1 MRKTMLILTTF
12 GLILALA
19 GSVLAQQPPP
29 PGGGNPPG
37 TPPPRPG
44 DGGNPPPRPG
54 NNSDS
59 GEPLDDSLTQVTL
72 DITGYETF
80 GNALADQI
88 TAGDGAGIDN
98 TFRNSG
104 VVIDEDAN
112 AYFAVNGVH
121 PVQQGDYTSYYPKSI
136 VMASLEDD
144 TIMATYSFDS
154 VNGHDV
160 DMEALTYT
168 EAEDMLYI
176 GDEYNLIYEL
186 DLNSGEILREW
197 DLADIGVSTS
207 VDKGIEAMTYLADTG
222 YFYAGIQDTGSVLV
236 LDLGLDDGTTVTQ
249 IDEFQ
254 LVQGWAPSGL
264 FAHADGTLWVVSMR
278 GGGQAG
284 EQMIFHYGTDG
295 TPLCAITIPAEL
307 GMTRPD
313 GIYIDSADEFI
324 YIVDSQGPIYDGY
337 SLYRI
342 PWTNPC

>member
-1 MRKTMLILTTF
+1 MRHHLMIMVMMSALL
-12 GLILALA
+12 LLA
-19 GSVLAQQPPP
+19 GTALAQQP
-29 PGGGNPPG
+29 PPG

-44 DGGNPPPRPG
+44 EGGGNRPPRP
-54 NNSDS
+54 NDNSTDS
-59 GEPLDDSLTQVTL
+59 APMDESITQVTL

-80 GNALADQI
+80 GSALADQI

-98 TFRNSG
+98 YFRNSG
-104 VVIDEDAN
+104 VVIDEEQN
-112 AYFAVNGVH
+112 AYYAVNGVH
-121 PVQQGDYTSYYPKSI
+121 PVQQGDYISYYPKSI
-136 VMASLEDD
+136 VMASLDDD

-160 DMEALTYT
+160 DMEALTYG
-168 EAEDMLYI
+168 EADNLLYI
-176 GDEYNLIYEL
+176 GDEYNLIYEM
-186 DLNSGEILREW
+186 DLTSGEILREW
-197 DLADIGVSTS
+197 DLADIGVSTNI
-207 VDKGIEAMTYLADTG
+207 DKGIEAMTYSPSTG
-222 YFYAGIQDTGSVLV
+222 YFYAGIQDTGAVLV
-236 LDLGLDDGTTVTQ
+236 LDLGLEDGTTVTQ

-278 GGGQAG
+278 GGGQEG
-284 EQMIFHYGTDG
+284 NQMIFHYDTDG
-295 TPLCAITIPAEL
+295 TPLCAVTIPSEL

-324 YIVDSQGPIYDGY
+324 YIVDSQGPIYDSY